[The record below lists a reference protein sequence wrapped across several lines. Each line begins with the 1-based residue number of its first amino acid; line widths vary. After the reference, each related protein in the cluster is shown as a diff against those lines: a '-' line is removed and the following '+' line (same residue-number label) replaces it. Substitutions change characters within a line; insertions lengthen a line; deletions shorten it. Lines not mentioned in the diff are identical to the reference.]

1 MTDLNR
7 LGKRGSYRL
16 GQLRVQGTGPADPP
30 ALLRPRF
37 RPRHRGPMSL
47 WLLAAAAGTAVI
59 AGGAAAG
66 LWFAPF
72 AVGLAAG
79 LVSRAGGWRPRVLA
93 LAVTVLASA
102 GWGIALGWP
111 ALHGQRAGGSA
122 PVIAV
127 LAAWPGPA
135 AGGVLVTLAVAVL
148 QAVAGLG
155 LGRVLT
161 RPRPPI
167 PDLAALTAGMTEAG
181 TLAAGTLAA
190 ATPGAGTPGAGTPDA
205 GTVAAAIAAAEI
217 AAAEITAGG
226 AAGTPAAAATAG
238 AGAPPAGA
246 PAGGATDP
254 QAGDLD
260 GGSGRQPGPAGP
272 TMGG

>member
-16 GQLRVQGTGPADPP
+16 GQLRVQGTGPAEPP
-30 ALLRPRF
+30 APLRPRF
-37 RPRHRGPMSL
+37 APRHRGPMSL
-47 WLLAAAAGTAVI
+47 WLLAAAAGVAVI

-79 LVSRAGGWRPRVLA
+79 LVSRAGGWRPQVLA

-122 PVIAV
+122 PVIAA
-127 LAAWPGPA
+127 LAAWPGSA
-135 AGGVLVTLAVAVL
+135 LAGVLVTLAAAVL

-155 LGRVLT
+155 LGRVLA

-167 PDLAALTAGMTEAG
+167 PDLAALTADMPDAE
-181 TLAAGTLAA
+181 TLAAGI
-190 ATPGAGTPGAGTPDA
+190 PDAGTPDA
-205 GTVAAAIAAAEI
+205 GTVAAAITAAGI
-217 AAAEITAGG
+217 AAEITVGG
-226 AAGTPAAAATAG
+226 AAGAPAAAAAAG
-238 AGAPPAGA
+238 AGAAQAGSPAGA
-246 PAGGATDP
+246 AADG
-254 QAGDLD
+254 QARDLD